1 MKPLL
6 LAACLTLAGCN
17 ACDYDGYQP
26 LTVALVAGA
35 PASAST
41 PDGCAIYTDIPHDG
55 NPDQYRDKLA
65 FIGQSAYECLTGTAA
80 NAVTSVGGEFYSETL
95 WFRIDGFCKNTYQCF
110 NSECRKID
118 SNLAHIGPQEECIG
132 RGMGEWS
139 EVCWGQF
146 YAGLGHEIM
155 HGWLGEFHA

>member
-1 MKPLL
+1 MTRPLL

-17 ACDYDGYQP
+17 PCDYDGYQP

-41 PDGCAIYTDIPHDG
+41 PDGCAIWTDIPHDG

-65 FIGQSAYECLTGTAA
+65 LIGQSAYECLTGTSA
-80 NAVTSVGGEFYSETL
+80 NAVSSVGGEFYEERL
-95 WFRIDGFCKNTYQCF
+95 WFRIDGVGCPWGCF
-110 NSECRKID
+110 SSECRKVD
-118 SNLAHIGPQEECIG
+118 TDLGYIGADCPAG
-132 RGMGEWS
+132 VASWDAR
-139 EVCWGQF
+139 CWEQF
-146 YAGLGHEIM
+146 HAVLGHEIM